1 MPNQP
6 SLQSNLV
13 YPDLQAWNSPTS
25 VGLFPSEDYMLML
38 PYAYEVTPK
47 RGEPYL
53 VFHGSTA
60 HDNAALFGYS
70 LKPLYEKP
78 V

>member
-1 MPNQP
+1 
-6 SLQSNLV
+6 
-13 YPDLQAWNSPTS
+13 
-25 VGLFPSEDYMLML
+25 MLML

-60 HDNAALFGYS
+60 HDNAVLFGYS